1 MMVLSSLKSGL
12 RRVLGQT
19 QLVNQ
24 IDQLSSDIQGLRR
37 RIDFHIEGV
46 PTFEVGER
54 ARTLGELITPKGA
67 IGIGKRRFGCDGDG
81 GYVMLPPLEY
91 QHIALSFGVGTNAT
105 WDADIAASGLL
116 VHQFDHTISGPP
128 IVDDRIAFH
137 RQQIMA
143 TPAADGATLP
153 QILDELQITADA
165 PTILKIDIEGDEW
178 TVFDAVSDDALSRI
192 SQIVCEFHF
201 FDRIAHGATYATYA
215 RVLRKLNSRFQ
226 SVHVHANNYAPML
239 LLGGVPF
246 PCVLEVSYA
255 SRSHYKFE
263 DVTERFPGRLDT
275 PNKMDTPDYYL
286 GRFEF

>member
-1 MMVLSSLKSGL
+1 MVVLSSLKSGL
-12 RRVLGQT
+12 RRALGQT
-19 QLVNQ
+19 QLVNR

-37 RIDFHIEGV
+37 RIDFQIEAV
-46 PTFEVGER
+46 PTFDVGER
-54 ARTLGELITPKGA
+54 ARTLGELITPKA
-67 IGIGKRRFGCDGDG
+67 ALGIKKRRFGCEGDG
-81 GYVMLPPLEY
+81 GYVMLPAFEG

-128 IVDDRIAFH
+128 IVDDRIIFH

-143 TPAADGATLP
+143 KPAAGGVTLS
-153 QILDELQITADA
+153 QILDELKVTAEA
-165 PTILKIDIEGDEW
+165 PAILKIDIEGDEW
-178 TVFDAVSDDALSRI
+178 AVFDTVPDDALSRI

-201 FDRIAHGATYATYA
+201 FDRIAHDATYATYA
-215 RVLRKLNSRFQ
+215 RVLGKLNNRFQ
-226 SVHVHANNYAPML
+226 SIHVHANNYAPML

-246 PCVLEVSYA
+246 PSVLEVSYA

-263 DVTERFPGRLDT
+263 DTTERFPGSLDT